1 MITQRVREN
10 PETQIGLTPKLM
22 FVLRYLAGSSLSQ
35 TQLGT
40 QLTMDLSHVIP
51 SLLSNVN
58 KHMNKQK
65 IFRFEDQLSELGLVT
80 EGTCMFKVLGNL
92 WL

>member
-10 PETQIGLTPKLM
+10 PETQTGLTPKLM
-22 FVLRYLAGSSLSQ
+22 FVLRHLAGSSLSQ
-35 TQLGT
+35 TQLGI
-40 QLTMDLSHVIP
+40 QLTMDLSHVTP

-58 KHMNKQK
+58 KHVNTQK

-80 EGTCMFKVLGNL
+80 EGDLHV
-92 WL
+92 